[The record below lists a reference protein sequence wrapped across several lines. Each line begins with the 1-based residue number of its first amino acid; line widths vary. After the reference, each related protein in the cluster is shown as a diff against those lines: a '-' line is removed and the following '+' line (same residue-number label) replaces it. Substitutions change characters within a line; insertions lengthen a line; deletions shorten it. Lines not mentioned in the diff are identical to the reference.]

1 MKIYTYGNKN
11 NEKILLLHPMFTSVT
26 FFETLIN
33 NLSNKYYLI
42 IPTLSGHY
50 ENSTYKSM
58 QDEQEI
64 LNNYFKDN
72 NIDKLK
78 IVIGFSLGGNIAF
91 DYFCK
96 NSDKIDK
103 VIVDS
108 APIFKFPLLI
118 KLYFYN
124 KYKKCLLAIH
134 NNPENIVEELNKHFH
149 GMGKV
154 QQQIAPLVTLNSLR
168 NLIESCYNLETPRLE
183 TSLQEKI
190 TFLYGSKDIAKLC
203 LPRIKKY
210 KNSNLIIL
218 DSLNHCEYFM
228 INQEDYIKKIIN

>member
-108 APIFKFPLLI
+108 APIFKFPRLI

-134 NNPENIVEELNKHFH
+134 NNPENIVEELNKYFH

>member
-1 MKIYTYGNKN
+1 
-11 NEKILLLHPMFTSVT
+11 
-26 FFETLIN
+26 
-33 NLSNKYYLI
+33 
-42 IPTLSGHY
+42 
-50 ENSTYKSM
+50 
-58 QDEQEI
+58 
-64 LNNYFKDN
+64 
-72 NIDKLK
+72 
-78 IVIGFSLGGNIAF
+78 
-91 DYFCK
+91 
-96 NSDKIDK
+96 
-103 VIVDS
+103 
-108 APIFKFPLLI
+108 
-118 KLYFYN
+118 
-124 KYKKCLLAIH
+124 
-134 NNPENIVEELNKHFH
+134 
-149 GMGKV
+149 MGKV